1 MTDGLV
7 LLHGEGGVLDELV
20 IVAVSFAVLWLAVRL
35 GGRGRAEEDDEAA
48 DVAAR
53 EDAVP
58 PISVP

>member
-7 LLHGEGGVLDELV
+7 LLHGEGGFLDELV

-53 EDAVP
+53 EDTAP
-58 PISVP
+58 PISGT